1 MIKIENAQI
10 YGMARAIY
18 SARNAM
24 NSWHLSDSDLDAD
37 IVGEK
42 DLDLAMRLVKAGS
55 DHAKFLRMITVI
67 VDITAPLYWLKETDT
82 YKVGT
87 VCNSTSTMHKIH
99 AKEFTLDDFSHEH
112 LYTDTL
118 SPYCPME
125 MLKEQIKGLNFW
137 RQRYLETGRKEDWW
151 QLIQQLP
158 STYNQLRTY
167 QLNYEVL
174 RRMYHARKNHRLDEW
189 REFCKWMEEELP
201 YSELITAE

>member
-1 MIKIENAQI
+1 MIKIENGQI

-37 IVGEK
+37 IVGER
-42 DLDLAMRLVKAGS
+42 DLDLAMRLVRAGS

-67 VDITAPLYWLKETDT
+67 VDITAPLYLLKEMDT
-82 YKVGT
+82 YRVGT

-112 LYTDTL
+112 LNAKNLARLEDDI
-118 SPYCPME
+118 CN
-125 MLKEQIKGLNFW
+125 LNAD
-137 RQRYLETGRKEDWW
+137 RNRYLETKAKGDWW
-151 QLIQQLP
+151 QLIQMLP
-158 STYNQLRTY
+158 SSYNQLRTY

-189 REFCKWMEEELP
+189 REFCKWMEENLP
-201 YSELITAE
+201 YPELITIER